1 MFEGASNFAKGVD
14 NTFLFIF
21 AISFFFLIG
30 ISAIMVFFLI
40 RYNRSRHPKAE
51 QMKDNMV
58 LEMTWTVIPFVLVM
72 LMFYYGYM
80 AFEPMRVAPKD
91 AIEVKVT
98 GRMWSWSFEYS
109 NGKIANELVV
119 PAKKAVK
126 LNLYSPDVI
135 HGLYIPAFRIKQDVV
150 PGKNN
155 FMWFIPNYNG
165 TFEILCSAYCGLRH
179 SFMEAKIRVVSEE
192 EYQTWLAEKSP
203 ETIDAMGLKVIQNN
217 ACTGCHSLDGSK
229 LVGPSFK
236 DLMGSKRLVIED
248 GKEITVIADSAYI
261 RKSIMEPDKQVVK
274 GFNRGMMRAYS
285 SVLKEDDIKS
295 IIVYLESLSKPTK

>member
-14 NTFLFIF
+14 STFLFIF

-30 ISAIMVFFLI
+30 ISAVMIFFLI
-40 RYNRSRHPKAE
+40 RYNRKRHPKAE
-51 QMKDNMV
+51 QMKDNMK
-58 LEMTWTVIPFVLVM
+58 LEVAWTVIPFILVM
-72 LMFYYGYM
+72 LMFYYGYV

-109 NGKIANELVV
+109 NGKTSNELVLPV
-119 PAKKAVK
+119 KKAVK

-165 TFEILCSAYCGLRH
+165 TYEILCSAYCGLRH

-192 EYQTWLAEKSP
+192 DYQKWLLEKTP
-203 ETIDAMGLKVIQNN
+203 ETLEAIGLKIVQNN
-217 ACTGCHSLDGSK
+217 ACTGCHSLDGTK
-229 LVGPSFK
+229 LVGPTFK
-236 DLMGSKRLVIED
+236 DLWGAKRVVIED
-248 GKEITVIADSAYI
+248 GNEVIVVADSAYI
-261 RKSIMEPDKQVVK
+261 RSSILEPDKQVVK
-274 GFNRGMMRAYS
+274 GFNKGMMRAYS
-285 SVLKEDDIKS
+285 NVIKEEDIKS
-295 IIVYLESLSKPTK
+295 IIGYLESLSKPSK

>member
-21 AISFFFLIG
+21 AVSFFFLIG
-30 ISAIMVFFLI
+30 ITAVMLWFLF
-40 RYNRSRHPKAE
+40 RYNRTKHPKAE
-51 QMKDNMV
+51 QMKDNMK
-58 LEMTWTVIPFVLVM
+58 LEVAWTVIPFILVM
-72 LMFYYGYM
+72 LMFYYGYV

-98 GRMWSWSFEYS
+98 GRMWSWSFEYA
-109 NGKIANELVV
+109 NGKISNELVL

-192 EYQTWLAEKSP
+192 EYLKWLAEKSP

-217 ACTGCHSLDGSK
+217 ACTGCHSLDGTK

-236 DLMGSKRLVIED
+236 DLWGAERIVVED
-248 GKEITVIADSAYI
+248 GKEITVVADSAYV
-261 RKSIMEPDKQVVK
+261 RESILEPDKQVVK
-274 GFNRGMMRAYS
+274 GFKPGMMRAYS
-285 SVLKEDDIKS
+285 TVIKEDDIKS
-295 IIVYLESLSKPTK
+295 IIVYLESLSKPSK

>member
-1 MFEGASNFAKGVD
+1 MFEGASNFARGVD

-21 AISFFFLIG
+21 AVSFFFLIG
-30 ISAIMVFFLI
+30 ITAIMLWFLF
-40 RYNRSRHPKAE
+40 RYNRKKHPMAE
-51 QMKDNMV
+51 QMKDNMT
-58 LEMTWTVIPFVLVM
+58 LEVTWTVIPFILVM
-72 LMFYYGYM
+72 LMFYYGYV

-98 GRMWSWSFEYS
+98 GRMWSWSFEYD
-109 NGKIANELVV
+109 NGKISNELVV
-119 PAKKAVK
+119 PAKKAIK

-150 PGKNN
+150 PGKEN

-192 EYQTWLAEKSP
+192 EYHKWLTEKTP
-203 ETIDAMGLKVIQNN
+203 EMLENAGLTIMQNN
-217 ACTGCHSLDGSK
+217 ACTGCHSLDGSP

-236 DLMGSKRLVIED
+236 DLFGSKRIVVEN
-248 GKEITVIADSAYI
+248 GEEKTVTADSTYI
-261 RKSIMEPDKQVVK
+261 KSSILEPDKQVVK
-274 GFNRGMMRAYS
+274 GFKSGMMRAYNN
-285 SVLKEDDIKS
+285 VLKEDDIKS
-295 IIVYLESLSKPTK
+295 IMVYFEKQAQLPK

>member
-1 MFEGASNFAKGVD
+1 MFEGASNFANGVD

-21 AISFFFLIG
+21 AVSFFFLIG
-30 ISAIMVFFLI
+30 ISAIMVWFLF
-40 RYNRSRHPKAE
+40 RYNRKKHPKAE

-58 LEMTWTVIPFVLVM
+58 LEVTWTVIPLILVM
-72 LMFYYGYM
+72 LMFYYGYV
-80 AFEPMRVAPKD
+80 AFEPMRNAPKD
-91 AIEVKVT
+91 AIEIKVT
-98 GRMWSWSFEYS
+98 GRMWAWSFEYD

-119 PAKKAVK
+119 PAKKAIK

-192 EYQTWLAEKSP
+192 EYQKWLLEISP
-203 ETIDAMGLKVIQNN
+203 EMVVGEGLKVMQNN
-217 ACTGCHSLDGSK
+217 ACTGCHSLDGSA

-236 DLMGSKRLVIED
+236 GLFGSKRVVIED
-248 GKEITVIADSAYI
+248 GQEKTIIADSTYI
-261 RKSIMEPDKQVVK
+261 KTSILEPDKQVVK
-274 GFNRGMMRAYS
+274 GFKSGMMRAYNK
-285 SVLKEDDIKS
+285 VIKEDDIKS
-295 IIVYLESLSKPTK
+295 IIVYFEKQSETQK